1 MKKDERCYKK
11 QSKRRRRSERKK
23 KGAETTGVRS
33 VISVRSKEWGRLKRW
48 AK

>member
-33 VISVRSKEWGRLKRW
+33 VISVRVCVYD
-48 AK
+48 